1 MFVYSALVDIG
12 VSEKHNDDRAT
23 VNGRMLDSGEICG
36 STEEGYILAAV
47 CDGAGGVRQGGRAAH
62 ISAELISQ
70 ENRSGLTAGELR
82 AAIEDINRRILEISD
97 KEDAKGE
104 LMTTVAGVYISGE
117 DFMVFNAGDSRV
129 YRLRGQY
136 LRQLSK
142 DHSYVQDLVDIGKIT
157 PEEAQM
163 HPNKNIINKFIGIN
177 DTVSPRIKEYTEDVL
192 IGDIYMICS
201 DGISDV
207 LDKETIAGILVPHS
221 RDAELS
227 DACRALRDAA
237 VSAGNLDNM
246 TVILIR
252 KEGEE

>member
-1 MFVYSALVDIG
+1 
-12 VSEKHNDDRAT
+12 
-23 VNGRMLDSGEICG
+23 
-36 STEEGYILAAV
+36 
-47 CDGAGGVRQGGRAAH
+47 
-62 ISAELISQ
+62 
-70 ENRSGLTAGELR
+70 
-82 AAIEDINRRILEISD
+82 
-97 KEDAKGE
+97 
-104 LMTTVAGVYISGE
+104 
-117 DFMVFNAGDSRV
+117 
-129 YRLRGQY
+129 
-136 LRQLSK
+136 
-142 DHSYVQDLVDIGKIT
+142 
-157 PEEAQM
+157 M

-207 LDKETIAGILVPHS
+207 LDKETIAGILAPHS